1 MTTTLIRNAELIAT
15 FDDAERELRNAS
27 IRLEDDRI
35 AAIGPAEAL
44 TEERAGPADV
54 VIDARGHVILPGLVN
69 THHHFYQTLT
79 RNLPAGQN
87 AELFDWLVTHYP
99 IWARLDPESIH
110 ASSQIAAAE
119 LLLSGCTTAADHTYL
134 WPNGASIDDQIAA
147 VSELGLRF
155 HASRGS
161 MSVGESQGGLP
172 PDSVVE
178 SEQAILDDTQRAIER
193 YHDASE
199 RAMTRI
205 VVAPC
210 SPFSVSREL
219 MVESAALARHYG
231 VHLHTHLAETR
242 DEEAFCR
249 ERFGCTPVEY
259 AEQVG
264 WVGSDVWFAH
274 MVHPHADEIT
284 RLGGHCCGA
293 AHCPSS
299 NMRLGSGI
307 APVMAMHRA
316 GMRVGLGVD
325 GSASNDGSHLLA
337 EARQAMLLGRLQG
350 DMSEITARRMLWFA
364 TRGGASVLGRDDIG
378 QLAVGKAADL
388 IGFRLD
394 SLALAGGALH
404 DPLASLVFCQP
415 PNVDLSIVNGVRR
428 VEGGRLLGHDLDAM
442 VARHN
447 ACARR
452 LVEG

>member
-1 MTTTLIRNAELIAT
+1 LTTTLIHNADWIAT
-15 FDDAERELRNAS
+15 FDDAEREIPNAS
-27 IRLEDDRI
+27 LRLEDDRI
-35 AAIGPAEAL
+35 VAV
-44 TEERAGPADV
+44 GPADELDGPADI
-54 VIDARGHVILPGLVN
+54 VIDARGHILLPGLVN

-99 IWARLDPESIH
+99 IWARLDPESLFA
-110 ASSQIAAAE
+110 ASQVAAAE

-134 WPNGASIDDQIAA
+134 WPNGARIDDQIAA

-178 SEQAILDDTQRAIER
+178 SERAILDDTQRAIER

-210 SPFSVSREL
+210 SPFSVSPEL
-219 MVESAALARHYG
+219 MRDSAELARQYDG

-242 DEEAFCR
+242 DEEAYCR

-259 AEQVG
+259 AERLG
-264 WVGSDVWFAH
+264 WVGDDVWFAH

-284 RLGGHCCGA
+284 RLGRHGCGA

-307 APVMAMHRA
+307 APLMKMHRA
-316 GMRVGLGVD
+316 GMRIGIGVD

-337 EARQAMLLGRLQG
+337 EARQAMLLGRLG
-350 DMSEITARRMLWFA
+350 GNMGEITARRMLWFA
-364 TRGGASVLGRDDIG
+364 TRGGAAVLGRDDIG
-378 QLAVGKAADL
+378 QLAVGKAADI

-394 SLALAGGALH
+394 TLALAGGALH

-415 PNVDLSIVNGVRR
+415 PTVDLSIVGGVRR
-428 VEGGRLLGHDLDAM
+428 VEDGRLLGIDLETL

-447 ACARR
+447 ASARR
-452 LVEG
+452 LVA

>member
-1 MTTTLIRNAELIAT
+1 MTTTLIRDAELIAT
-15 FDDAERELRNAS
+15 FDDDARELRHAS
-27 IRLEDDRI
+27 LLIEDDRI
-35 AAIGPAEAL
+35 AAIGPAMEITVGL
-44 TEERAGPADV
+44 KKPIDRV
-54 VIDARGHVILPGLVN
+54 VDARGHVILPGLVN

-79 RNLPAGQN
+79 RNLPAAQN
-87 AELFDWLVTHYP
+87 AELFDWLATHYP
-99 IWARLDPESIH
+99 IWARLDPEAMF
-110 ASSQIAAAE
+110 ASSQVAAAE

-134 WPNGASIDDQIAA
+134 WPNGARIDDQIAA
-147 VSELGLRF
+147 VAELGLRF

-178 SEQAILDDTQRAIER
+178 SESAILDDTQHAIER
-193 YHDASE
+193 YHDADE

-210 SPFSVSREL
+210 SPFSVSRDL
-219 MVESAALARHYG
+219 MRESALLARDYG

-242 DEEAFCR
+242 DEEAYCR
-249 ERFGCTPVEY
+249 EQFGCTPVEY

-264 WVGSDVWFAH
+264 WVGRDVWFAH

-337 EARQAMLLGRLQG
+337 ETRQAMLLGRLQG
-350 DMSEITARRMLWFA
+350 SMTDFTARQMLWFA
-364 TRGGASVLGRDDIG
+364 TRGGAAVLGREDIG
-378 QLAVGKAADL
+378 QLAVGKAADI
-388 IGFRLD
+388 IGYRLD

-404 DPLASLVFCQP
+404 DPLAALVFCQP
-415 PNVDLSIVNGVRR
+415 PQVDLSFVNGIQR
-428 VEGGRLLGHDLDAM
+428 VEAGHLLGHDVEAM

-447 ACARR
+447 ACASK
-452 LVEG
+452 LVGA

>member
-1 MTTTLIRNAELIAT
+1 MTTTLIHNADWIAT
-15 FDDAERELRNAS
+15 FDDAEREIPNAS
-27 IRLEDDRI
+27 LRLEDDRI
-35 AAIGPAEAL
+35 VAV
-44 TEERAGPADV
+44 GPADELDGPADI
-54 VIDARGHVILPGLVN
+54 VIDARGHILLPGLVN

-99 IWARLDPESIH
+99 IWARLDPESLFA
-110 ASSQIAAAE
+110 ASQVAAAE

-134 WPNGASIDDQIAA
+134 WPNGARIDDQIAA

-178 SEQAILDDTQRAIER
+178 SERAILDDTQRAIER

-210 SPFSVSREL
+210 SPFSVSPEL
-219 MVESAALARHYG
+219 MRDSAELARQYDG

-242 DEEAFCR
+242 DEEAYCR

-259 AEQVG
+259 AERLG
-264 WVGSDVWFAH
+264 WVGDDVWFAH

-284 RLGGHCCGA
+284 RLGRHGCGA

-307 APVMAMHRA
+307 APLMKMHRA
-316 GMRVGLGVD
+316 GMRIGIGVD

-337 EARQAMLLGRLQG
+337 EARQAMLLGRLG
-350 DMSEITARRMLWFA
+350 GNMGEITARRMLWFA
-364 TRGGASVLGRDDIG
+364 TRGGAAVLGRDDIG
-378 QLAVGKAADL
+378 QLAVGKAADI

-394 SLALAGGALH
+394 TLALAGGALH

-415 PNVDLSIVNGVRR
+415 PTVDLSIVGGVRR
-428 VEGGRLLGHDLDAM
+428 VEDGRLLGIDLETL

-447 ACARR
+447 ASARR
-452 LVEG
+452 LVA

>member
-1 MTTTLIRNAELIAT
+1 MITLIRDAELIAT
-15 FDDAERELRNAS
+15 FDDAQRELRHAS
-27 IRLEDDRI
+27 LLIEDDRI
-35 AAIGPAEAL
+35 AAIGSA
-44 TEERAGPADV
+44 TEITAGLHKPVDRI
-54 VIDARGHVILPGLVN
+54 IDARGHVILPGLVN

-99 IWARLDPESIH
+99 IWARLDPE
-110 ASSQIAAAE
+110 AMFAASQIAAAE

-134 WPNGASIDDQIAA
+134 WPNGARIDDQIAA

-178 SEQAILDDTQRAIER
+178 SESAILEDTQRAIER
-193 YHDASE
+193 YHDVRE
-199 RAMTRI
+199 RAMTRV

-210 SPFSVSREL
+210 SPFSVSRDL
-219 MVESAALARHYG
+219 MRESAALAREYG

-242 DEEAFCR
+242 DEEAYCR
-249 ERFGCTPVEY
+249 EQFGCTPVEY

-264 WVGSDVWFAH
+264 WVGRDVWFAH
-274 MVHPHADEIT
+274 MVHPHSEEIT

-337 EARQAMLLGRLQG
+337 ETRQAMLLGRLQG
-350 DMSEITARRMLWFA
+350 EMDDFNARQMLWFA
-364 TRGGASVLGRDDIG
+364 TRGGAAVLGRDDIG
-378 QLAVGKAADL
+378 QLAVGKAADI
-388 IGFRLD
+388 IGFRMD

-404 DPLASLVFCQP
+404 DPLAALVFCQP
-415 PNVDLSIVNGVRR
+415 PQVDLSFVNGIAR
-428 VEGGRLLGHDLDAM
+428 VAGGRLLGHDLNAM
-442 VARHN
+442 IARHN
-447 ACARR
+447 ASARR
-452 LVEG
+452 IVEA

>member
-15 FDDAERELRNAS
+15 FDDAEREIPNAS
-27 IRLEDDRI
+27 LRLEDDRI
-35 AAIGPAEAL
+35 VAV
-44 TEERAGPADV
+44 GPADELDGPADI
-54 VIDARGHVILPGLVN
+54 VIDARGHILLPGLVN

-99 IWARLDPESIH
+99 IWARLDPESLFA
-110 ASSQIAAAE
+110 ASQVAAAE
-119 LLLSGCTTAADHTYL
+119 LLLSGCATAADHTYL
-134 WPNGASIDDQIAA
+134 WPNGARIDDQIAA

-178 SEQAILDDTQRAIER
+178 SEREILDDTQRAIER

-210 SPFSVSREL
+210 SPFSVSPEL
-219 MVESAALARHYG
+219 MRDSAELARQHG

-242 DEEAFCR
+242 DEEAYCR

-259 AEQVG
+259 AERLG
-264 WVGSDVWFAH
+264 WVGDDVWFAH

-284 RLGGHCCGA
+284 RLGRHGCGA

-307 APVMAMHRA
+307 APLMKMHRA
-316 GMRVGLGVD
+316 GMRIGIGVD

-337 EARQAMLLGRLQG
+337 EARQAMLLGRLEG
-350 DMSEITARRMLWFA
+350 DPGEITARRMLWFA
-364 TRGGASVLGRDDIG
+364 TRGGAAVLGRDDIG
-378 QLAVGKAADL
+378 QLAVGKAADI

-394 SLALAGGALH
+394 TLALAGGALH

-415 PNVDLSIVNGVRR
+415 PTVDLSIVGGVRR
-428 VEGGRLLGHDLDAM
+428 VEDGRLLGIDLETL

-447 ACARR
+447 ASARR
-452 LVEG
+452 LVA